1 MSASASGTARELRR
15 RMHRVAR
22 PRAEIVKRRVQVSL
36 LTLLIL
42 LALVLVTGV
51 VASVTLYRSAEDHY
65 IRLALPLR
73 SSVRDV
79 LFQMEREETGVRGYV
94 ITGDRDS
101 LRPYFAGRDA
111 VGSDLVLI
119 SRLTRERPLLADRV
133 TEVRREVRSLHG
145 FYDRLIA
152 FVADGRVGQARARR
166 EVLDGE
172 LLAEQFRRTAAT
184 LQADADALV
193 AQTRHDQH
201 ATFVRTLVTL
211 GISGMLALAVGL
223 SLLTKLPERLRR
235 LYASEEDARLDAEQG
250 ANASRALAHV
260 SDAVLLVDD
269 DGTVRFW
276 NAAAE
281 HLLDVNARRAV
292 GRAAQDLIPEYERLV
307 EAARGGEQFVPVSGS
322 GGERWL
328 TPSISTFEGGSVL
341 TLRDATAGY
350 VLERVR
356 SDFVATASHELRT
369 PLTAVF
375 GGARTLTAHRD
386 ELPRHQQDRLLRMI
400 EQESEQLV
408 RIVDQL
414 LVSAQ
419 LDRGTLTV
427 DESATDVGAVCSA
440 VVESARVRAAERN
453 LIMLQMPTA
462 IEPLRCDEALLR
474 QVLVNLV
481 ENAVKYSDDG
491 DRIDV
496 IVADE
501 PTRVRI
507 DVVDHGIG
515 IPPAEQERIFEKFY
529 RLDAAMTRGVGGSGL
544 GLYISREIVQRLDG
558 SLAVRSEPGEGST
571 FSVTLPRAAVD

>member
-1 MSASASGTARELRR
+1 
-15 RMHRVAR
+15 MHRVAR

-152 FVADGRVGQARARR
+152 FVADARVGQARARR

-529 RLDAAMTRGVGGSGL
+529 RLDAAMTRGGGGSGV

>member
-1 MSASASGTARELRR
+1 
-15 RMHRVAR
+15 MHRVAR

>member
-1 MSASASGTARELRR
+1 
-15 RMHRVAR
+15 MHRVAR

-515 IPPAEQERIFEKFY
+515 IPPAEQERIFETFY